1 MCCFSEE
8 ELRKL
13 REETNVEKIKE
24 ELERERG
31 KRIDLE
37 LRMNEVLKSRCV
49 CDGKSEGNQMCVVS
63 FSKCCLL
70 REHLVSH
77 VTLRL
82 SVLPSVLQPST
93 PCLPSCLPQ

>member
-37 LRMNEVLKSRCV
+37 LRMNEVLKSRSV
-49 CDGKSEGNQMCVVS
+49 IERARGTMCVIS
-63 FSKCCLL
+63 FS
-70 REHLVSH
+70 
-77 VTLRL
+77 
-82 SVLPSVLQPST
+82 
-93 PCLPSCLPQ
+93 